1 MQSQSV
7 VESRFF
13 LNDQS
18 GTAAVEFAAVLPA
31 YLVVCLG
38 ILAYGIYFGACH
50 SVQQLAADA
59 ARYSIA
65 GLNNQER
72 VALSTAYVRTNASS
86 YPLLDPTK
94 ISVSSQPSEQDDSNL
109 TVRVTYD
116 AKDLPIWRLVKFVTL
131 PTPLIARVAVIHRGG
146 EL

>member
-1 MQSQSV
+1 MQRPKPL
-7 VESRFF
+7 ECRLF
-13 LNDQS
+13 LSDQS
-18 GTAAVEFAAVLPA
+18 GAAAVEFAAVLPA

-65 GLNNQER
+65 GLNNHER
-72 VALSTAYVRTNASS
+72 IALSTAYVRSNASS
-86 YPLLDPTK
+86 YPLLDPARV
-94 ISVSSQPSEQDDSNL
+94 SVSSQPSGQDGSNL